1 MFERTFT
8 NPDGIRERWTFDAD
22 DALVVKRVQ
31 DCQPF
36 LDRAHQIREHG
47 NWRGEANDFW
57 HAASIP
63 NELLVKWH
71 QQGLIKDLFF
81 TSDEDWRVVKN
92 LLNGE
97 YKYLKTMPRN
107 L

>member
-1 MFERTFT
+1 MFERITH

-22 DALVVKRVQ
+22 DALIVKRLQ
-31 DCQPF
+31 DCQPY
-36 LDRAHQIREHG
+36 LDRAHNIREHG
-47 NWRGEANDFW
+47 NWRGENNDFW

-63 NELLVKWH
+63 N
-71 QQGLIKDLFF
+71 LIIEEWMQKGINVFK
-81 TSDEDWRVVKN
+81 EADWPKVRA

-97 YKYLKTMPRN
+97 YKYLKTMPRR